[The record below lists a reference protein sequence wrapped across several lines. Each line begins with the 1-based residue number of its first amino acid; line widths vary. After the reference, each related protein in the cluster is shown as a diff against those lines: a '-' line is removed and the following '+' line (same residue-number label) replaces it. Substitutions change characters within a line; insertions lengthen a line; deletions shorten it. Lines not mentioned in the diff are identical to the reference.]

1 MKKIL
6 VVLSLFVLL
15 CTLLTT
21 GVMATEAAATGTE
34 TTGAETTGAEAG
46 TTEQGSAM
54 DEMPPMEFEIDG
66 EAFVDSLSYMGQG
79 MLGIFVVTLVI
90 IGVVAILNWHGRHL
104 EKKFKESDE

>member
-21 GVMATEAAATGTE
+21 GVVATEAAATGT
-34 TTGAETTGAEAG
+34 ETTGAEAG

-104 EKKFKESDE
+104 ERKFKESDE

>member
-34 TTGAETTGAEAG
+34 TTGAEAS

-104 EKKFKESDE
+104 ERKFKESDE

>member
-21 GVMATEAAATGTE
+21 GVMATEAAATGT
-34 TTGAETTGAEAG
+34 ETTGAEAG

-104 EKKFKESDE
+104 EKKYKESDE

>member
-6 VVLSLFVLL
+6 TILSLFVLL

-21 GVMATEAAATGTE
+21 GIMATETGDTSTE
-34 TTGAETTGAEAG
+34 TTGAVENA
-46 TTEQGSAM
+46 TEQGTGSAM

-104 EKKFKESDE
+104 EKKYNKEDN

>member
-6 VVLSLFVLL
+6 SILSLFVLL
-15 CTLLTT
+15 CALLTT
-21 GVMATEAAATGTE
+21 GIMATEAAATGTE
-34 TTGAETTGAEAG
+34 TTGAEAG
-46 TTEQGSAM
+46 TTEQGSAI

-104 EKKFKESDE
+104 EKKYNKEDN